1 MNDYRAGHNVPVS
14 QSGTGGILN
23 SGEMEPEEKGASK
36 TLTAGPNPYS
46 KSDLRNTSTIIICN
60 LNMSW

>member
-14 QSGTGGILN
+14 QSGTGGISN

-36 TLTAGPNPYS
+36 ASTAGDNPYS
-46 KSDLRNTSTIIICN
+46 KSDFKRKTSV
-60 LNMSW
+60 